1 MPYVDDALLLP
12 LGTSLLLLLWVSFC
26 GAVLVRFC
34 CSIRSWTLLPP
45 LGLAAG
51 CAIFLVCANL
61 LGKVGALPEG
71 AGIAVLVGRVG
82 TVPLAFGTAFLAIS
96 ALGVYASIRL
106 WPRSWQLPSR
116 QTLLAVCGYSLL
128 ALVLTYVCLAIRNQ
142 SYFYDFPTHL
152 AFATTI
158 ARDNLPVRNPYSP
171 VSPSGYHYGA
181 ALLVAAL
188 SRAAGLPAVTG
199 YQLLASLQ
207 GAALLLL
214 VFALGREAGKHF
226 LWGLACLLAALSMG
240 SLVLWWPFAAFPPA
254 LSHLL
259 GGNLSLNALLQ
270 FPSLRNYIELVYPI
284 VSFSSDLRWLLIY
297 PHRLAAFFTVAAL
310 AVLLVGPGRRRWG
323 HTTMALSIAIAAAV
337 ALYDETMLPLA
348 LMALA
353 WPLLLLRR
361 QPRRLAIWS
370 GGIIATIG
378 LFALQGGSV
387 TDALFGA
394 TGSGSLLSLRSV
406 PDAVRSVTLTRMLP
420 EGWLWILPP
429 LPLAASAL
437 IFTWKRWWLGLML
450 CGFGFAGYLGF
461 HIVEYQ
467 GVIGSGQWARVVNLS
482 FLTLALVTPMAVA
495 RLLRDAQ
502 PWRTALVAFLLMPVF
517 LPTLTQPAASII
529 SDLRK
534 EVAFHH
540 PESPG
545 LVYTPQITDPWV
557 TRRLFENRDV
567 YRDIAQVLPDDSV
580 VLTQHPV
587 SFVIATGL
595 PAAYGSIDGITLYAS
610 HIYFPGPAFY
620 DAIWRLDPAA
630 WRALG
635 ATAVLYH
642 QRMYYSLPPSA
653 RELLE
658 TDGWFLRRNY
668 NRQLL
673 LFTPTE
679 EFLQY
684 GPTPANTLSALM
696 TLLPSTDTLYLSTD
710 LPFGMG
716 QALVRQLKDRPTAGL
731 GPENRI
737 HQWITV
743 NRPVSL
749 TEAEATWHVRKDS
762 EVRLSGTLP
771 EAALW
776 HWRAPNESVGV
787 YPNDTIPAFSP
798 RLLAAGR
805 SLRLHASRQD
815 LVLEDGPTVTSP
827 VQFRSLSLVLAGHPG
842 SVIQVCGPAGCV
854 QRDLGGGTWVIGL
867 PLNANLS
874 QFTLS
879 AIQGEAFIA
888 GTLGFSEHLTAVRA
902 PGVVLRSRQ
911 IGNTIEVDA
920 NYFNRQGWTH
930 GDGVAWHLVKVAAGK
945 EQSGLWWPSQLII
958 HGEHGDVR
966 LTLDPSGT
974 FAESNFT
981 NPPSLN
987 QVQALTDAEYQLY
1000 LAFTIDPFG
1009 VVDQVPAARFLV
1021 SEGSIVAFTP
1031 LPQIALLSY
1040 GTEHVEPLVLEN

>member
-1 MPYVDDALLLP
+1 MPYVDSALLLP
-12 LGTSLLLLLWVSFC
+12 LGTSLLLLLWISLC
-26 GAVLVRFC
+26 GAALVRFC

-61 LGKVGALPEG
+61 LGYF
-71 AGIAVLVGRVG
+71 RS
-82 TVPLAFGTAFLAIS
+82 VPFAFGGAFLLLS
-96 ALGVYASIRL
+96 ALGIFASFRL
-106 WPRSWQLPSR
+106 RPRSWQLPSR
-116 QTLLAVCGYSLL
+116 HSLLAVCGYSLL
-128 ALVLTYVCLAIRNQ
+128 ALVLAYVCLAIRNQ

-259 GGNLSLNALLQ
+259 GGNLSLNAFLQ
-270 FPSLRNYIELVYPI
+270 FPSLRKYIELVYPI

-323 HTTMALSIAIAAAV
+323 HTTMALSITIAAAI

-353 WPLLLLRR
+353 WPLLSLRR
-361 QPRRLAIWS
+361 NPHRLAIWS

-378 LFALQGGSV
+378 LIALQGGSV
-387 TDALFGA
+387 TDALFGNA
-394 TGSGSLLSLRSV
+394 GSGSLLSLRSV
-406 PDAVRSVTLTRMLP
+406 PDAARTVTLTRMLP

-461 HIVEYQ
+461 HSVEYQ
-467 GVIGSGQWARVVNLS
+467 GAIGTGQWARVVNLS
-482 FLTLALVTPMAVA
+482 FLTLALVTPLAVA

-502 PWRTALVAFLLMPVF
+502 PWRTALVAFLLMPVA
-517 LPTLTQPAASII
+517 LPTLLQPVASVLSELPREI
-529 SDLRK
+529 SLHDPDL
-534 EVAFHH
+534 
-540 PESPG
+540 PG
-545 LVYTPQITDPWV
+545 LAYTPQITDPYV
-557 TRRLFENRDV
+557 HQELVYFHDV
-567 YRDIAQVLPDDSV
+567 YRDVGQLLPDDSV
-580 VLTQHPV
+580 ILTQHPV

-610 HIYFPGPAFY
+610 HIYFPGPAFH
-620 DAIWRLDPAA
+620 DAFWRLDPAA

-642 QRMYYSLPPSA
+642 QGMYYSLPPSA

-658 TDGWFLRRNY
+658 SDGWFLRRY
-668 NRQLL
+668 DDHEFL

-679 EFLQY
+679 AFLQY
-684 GPTPANTLSALM
+684 GPSPANTLSALM
-696 TLLPSTDTLYLSTD
+696 MLLPSTDTLYLSTD

-716 QALVRQLKDRPTAGL
+716 QALVRQLKDRPTVGL
-731 GPENRI
+731 GPENRV

-749 TEAEATWHVRKDS
+749 TEAEATWHVRSHVDA
-762 EVRLSGTLP
+762 RLAGIFP

-776 HWRAPNESVGV
+776 EWRAPSESAGV
-787 YPNDTIPAFSP
+787 YPNAPIPAFAPLELSAGQS
-798 RLLAAGR
+798 LALQANH
-805 SLRLHASRQD
+805 SS
-815 LVLEDGPTVTSP
+815 LVLDDAPGMATS
-827 VQFRSLSLVLAGHPG
+827 VHFRSLSLVLAGRPG
-842 SVIQVCGPAGCV
+842 SVVQICAPAGCA
-854 QRDLGGGTWVIGL
+854 QRDLDGATWTYRL
-867 PLNANLS
+867 PLTAENT

-879 AIQGEAFIA
+879 VLHGRAFVA
-888 GTLGFSEHLTAVRA
+888 GTLGYADQLTAARTT
-902 PGVVLRSRQ
+902 GVLIQPRQ
-911 IGNTIEVDA
+911 TDNAIEVVVS
-920 NYFNRQGWTH
+920 YFNFQGWTLGH
-930 GDGVAWHLVKVAAGK
+930 GVAWQLVRVVS
-945 EQSGLWWPSQLII
+945 ERERRVLSRPSQLII
-958 HGEHGDVR
+958 FGELGDVVYTLGPDGSHAEHNYTISPVIEQDKALSDGEYR
-966 LTLDPSGT
+966 LFLS
-974 FAESNFT
+974 FF
-981 NPPSLN
+981 
-987 QVQALTDAEYQLY
+987 
-1000 LAFTIDPFG
+1000 IDHFRAA
-1009 VVDQVPAARFLV
+1009 DRIPAAHFRVQEGTIV
-1021 SEGSIVAFTP
+1021 SFTP
-1031 LPQIALLSY
+1031 LPQIARLSFSAEH
-1040 GTEHVEPLVLEN
+1040 TETVVLEE

>member
-1 MPYVDDALLLP
+1 MISIPYVDSTLLLP
-12 LGTSLLLLLWVSFC
+12 LSISLLLLLWVSYC

-45 LGLAAG
+45 LGFAAG

-61 LGKVGALPEG
+61 VGYF
-71 AGIAVLVGRVG
+71 RS
-82 TVPLAFGTAFLAIS
+82 VPFAFGGAFLLLS
-96 ALGVYASIRL
+96 ALGIFASFRL
-106 WPRSWQLPSR
+106 RPHSWQLPSLHS
-116 QTLLAVCGYSLL
+116 LLAVCGYSLL

-394 TGSGSLLSLRSV
+394 TGSRPPFSLYSPAEFSRSLV
-406 PDAVRSVTLTRMLP
+406 FTKVLPD
-420 EGWLWILPP
+420 GWLWILPP

-461 HIVEYQ
+461 HLLHFQ
-467 GVIGSGQWARVVNLS
+467 GVAGTGEFARVVNLS
-482 FLTLALVTPMAVA
+482 FLALALTAPLAVA
-495 RLLRDAQ
+495 RLLREA
-502 PWRTALVAFLLMPVF
+502 PWWRTALVSLLLLPVA
-517 LPTLTQPAASII
+517 LPTLLQPVASVV
-529 SDLRK
+529 SDLRR
-534 EVAFHH
+534 EISLHY
-540 PESPG
+540 PDLPG
-545 LVYTPQITDPWV
+545 LVHTPQITDPYV
-557 TRRLFENRDV
+557 FQELVFFHDA
-567 YRDIAQVLPDDSV
+567 YRDIGPLLPDDSV
-580 VLTQHPV
+580 VLTRYPV
-587 SFVIATGL
+587 SFAIATGL
-595 PAAYGSIDGITLYAS
+595 TTAYAPTSGLTLYPS
-610 HIYFPGPAFY
+610 HRYIPDPAFY
-620 DAIWRLDPAA
+620 DAFWRLDPAA

-635 ATAVLYH
+635 ATAVLYRH
-642 QRMYYSLPPSA
+642 KTYYSLPPAA
-653 RELLE
+653 RRLVEAS
-658 TDGWFLRRNY
+658 GWFITHYDENEF
-668 NRQLL
+668 LL
-673 LFTPTE
+673 LTPSE
-679 EFLQY
+679 AFLRYETAPPNTFASFRAALTPRDTVFLSPNLPY
-684 GPTPANTLSALM
+684 GV
-696 TLLPSTDTLYLSTD
+696 
-710 LPFGMG
+710 G
-716 QALVRQLKDRPTAGL
+716 QALVHLLSDHPVAGL
-731 GPENRI
+731 GPDPSSHDWMELM
-737 HQWITV
+737 
-743 NRPVSL
+743 RPPGLDSASAV
-749 TEAEATWHVRKDS
+749 WHARSHVDM
-762 EVRLSGTLP
+762 RLAGIFP

-776 HWRAPNESVGV
+776 EWRAPIESVGV
-787 YPNDTIPAFSP
+787 YPNAPIPAFAP
-798 RLLAAGR
+798 RELSAGQSLALQANH
-805 SLRLHASRQD
+805 SS
-815 LVLEDGPTVTSP
+815 LVLDDTPGMATS
-827 VQFRSLSLVLAGHPG
+827 VHFSSLSLVLAGRPG
-842 SVIQVCGPAGCV
+842 SVVNICTPAGCA
-854 QRDLGGGTWVIGL
+854 QRDLNGATWTYSL
-867 PLNANLS
+867 PLTAENT

-879 AIQGEAFIA
+879 VLHGRAFVA
-888 GTLGFSEHLTAVRA
+888 GTLGYADQLTAARTT
-902 PGVVLRSRQ
+902 GVVIQPRQ
-911 IGNTIEVDA
+911 TDNAIEVIVS
-920 NYFNRQGWTH
+920 YFNFQGWTH
-930 GDGVAWHLVKVAAGK
+930 GDGVAWQLERVVS
-945 EQSGLWWPSQLII
+945 ERERRVLSRPSQLII
-958 HGEHGDVR
+958 FGELGDVVY
-966 LTLDPSGT
+966 TIGPDGSH
-974 FAESNFT
+974 AEHNFT
-981 NPPSLN
+981 ESPPLYD
-987 QVQALTDAEYQLY
+987 QARALPDGEYRLF
-1000 LAFTIDPFG
+1000 LSFLIDHFRAA
-1009 VVDQVPAARFLV
+1009 DRIPAAHFRVQEGTIV
-1021 SEGSIVAFTP
+1021 SFTP
-1031 LPQIALLSY
+1031 LPQIARLSFSAEH
-1040 GTEHVEPLVLEN
+1040 TETVVLEE

>member
-1 MPYVDDALLLP
+1 MPYVDSALLLP
-12 LGTSLLLLLWVSFC
+12 LGTSLLFLLWISLC
-26 GAVLVRFC
+26 GAALVRFC

-71 AGIAVLVGRVG
+71 SGIAVLVGRVG
-82 TVPLAFGTAFLAIS
+82 TVPLAWRPFLAIS
-96 ALGVYASIRL
+96 ALGVYAFRL
-106 WPRSWQLPSR
+106 RPRSWQLPSR
-116 QTLLAVCGYSLL
+116 HSLLAVCGYSLL
-128 ALVLTYVCLAIRNQ
+128 ALVLAYVCLAIRNQ

-240 SLVLWWPFAAFPPA
+240 SLVLWWPFAALPPA

-270 FPSLRNYIELVYPI
+270 FPSLRKYIELVYPI

-323 HTTMALSIAIAAAV
+323 HTTMALSITIAAAI

-353 WPLLLLRR
+353 WPLLSLRR
-361 QPRRLAIWS
+361 NPHRLAIWS

-378 LFALQGGSV
+378 LIALQGGSI
-387 TDALFGA
+387 TDSLFSS
-394 TGSGSLLSLRSV
+394 TGSRPPLDFQAAADVARSIV
-406 PDAVRSVTLTRMLP
+406 LTKVLP

-437 IFTWKRWWLGLML
+437 IFIWKRWWLGLML
-450 CGFGFAGYLGF
+450 CGFGLAGYIGF
-461 HIVEYQ
+461 HLLHFQ
-467 GVIGSGQWARVVNLS
+467 GVTGTGEFARVVNLS

-495 RLLRDAQ
+495 RLLRDA
-502 PWRTALVAFLLMPVF
+502 PWWRTALVASLLMPVF

-534 EVAFHH
+534 EVTFHH

-642 QRMYYSLPPSA
+642 QRMYYSLPQSA

-658 TDGWFLRRNY
+658 TDGWFLRRNDD
-668 NRQLL
+668 RQLL

-679 EFLQY
+679 AFLQY
-684 GPTPANTLSALM
+684 GPSPANTLSALM
-696 TLLPSTDTLYLSTD
+696 MLLPSTDTLYLSTD

-716 QALVRQLKDRPTAGL
+716 QALVRQLKDRPTVGL
-731 GPENRI
+731 GPENRV

-743 NRPVSL
+743 NRPESL

-798 RLLAAGR
+798 RLLAAGQF
-805 SLRLHASRQD
+805 LRLHASRQD

-842 SVIQVCGPAGCV
+842 SVVQVCSPAGCA
-854 QRDLGGGTWVIGL
+854 QRDLAGGTWAIGL
-867 PLNANLS
+867 ALTSEQA
-874 QFTLS
+874 QFS
-879 AIQGEAFIA
+879 INVVQGEAFIA
-888 GTLGFSEHLTAVRA
+888 GTLGYSEPLTAFRA

-911 IGNTIEVDA
+911 TGNTIEVDA
-920 NYFNRQGWTH
+920 NYFNRQGWTQ
-930 GDGVAWHLVKVAAGK
+930 GDGVAWHLVKVAASKG
-945 EQSGLWWPSQLII
+945 EGGLWWPSQLII
-958 HGEHGDVR
+958 HGERGDVR

-974 FAESNFT
+974 FAEYNFT
-981 NPPSLN
+981 TPPSIN
-987 QVQALTDAEYQLY
+987 QVPALTDGEYQLY

-1009 VVDQVPAARFLV
+1009 VVDRVPAARFLV

-1040 GTEHVEPLVLEN
+1040 GTEHVEPLILE

>member
-1 MPYVDDALLLP
+1 M
-12 LGTSLLLLLWVSFC
+12 
-26 GAVLVRFC
+26 
-34 CSIRSWTLLPP
+34 
-45 LGLAAG
+45 LA
-51 CAIFLVCANL
+51 
-61 LGKVGALPEG
+61 
-71 AGIAVLVGRVG
+71 
-82 TVPLAFGTAFLAIS
+82 
-96 ALGVYASIRL
+96 
-106 WPRSWQLPSR
+106 
-116 QTLLAVCGYSLL
+116 
-128 ALVLTYVCLAIRNQ
+128 YVCLAIRNQ

-152 AFATTI
+152 AIATTI

-199 YQLLASLQ
+199 YQLLAALQ

-387 TDALFGA
+387 TDALFGNA
-394 TGSGSLLSLRSV
+394 GSGSLLSLRSV
-406 PDAVRSVTLTRMLP
+406 PDVARSVTLTRMLP

-437 IFTWKRWWLGLML
+437 IFIWKRWWLGLML

-482 FLTLALVTPMAVA
+482 FLTLALVTPLAVA

-502 PWRTALVAFLLMPVF
+502 PWRTALVASLLMPVF

-534 EVAFHH
+534 EVTFHH

-557 TRRLFENRDV
+557 TRRLIENRDV

-620 DAIWRLDPAA
+620 DAFWRLDPAA

-658 TDGWFLRRNY
+658 TDGWFLRRNDD
-668 NRQLL
+668 RQLL

-679 EFLQY
+679 AFIQY

-696 TLLPSTDTLYLSTD
+696 MLLPSTDTLYLSTD

-716 QALVRQLKDRPTAGL
+716 QALVRQLKDRPTVGL
-731 GPENRI
+731 GPENRV

-743 NRPVSL
+743 NRPGSL

-798 RLLAAGR
+798 RLLAAGQ

-815 LVLEDGPTVTSP
+815 LVMEDGPAVTSP

-842 SVIQVCGPAGCV
+842 SVVQVCSPAGCA

-867 PLNANLS
+867 PLNADLS

-879 AIQGEAFIA
+879 AVQGEAFIA

-920 NYFNRQGWTH
+920 NYFNRQGWTQ
-930 GDGVAWHLVKVAAGK
+930 GDGVAWHLVKVAASKG
-945 EQSGLWWPSQLII
+945 EGGLWWPSQLII

-974 FAESNFT
+974 FAEYNFT
-981 NPPSLN
+981 TPPSLN
-987 QVQALTDAEYQLY
+987 QVPALTDGEYQLY
-1000 LAFTIDPFG
+1000 LTFTIDPFG
-1009 VVDQVPAARFLV
+1009 VVDRVPAAGFSV
-1021 SEGSIVAFTP
+1021 QEGSIVAFTP
-1031 LPQIALLSY
+1031 LPQIARLSY
-1040 GTEHVEPLVLEN
+1040 GTEYVEPLVLEK

>member
-1 MPYVDDALLLP
+1 MPYVDSALLLP

-26 GAVLVRFC
+26 GAALVRFC

-61 LGKVGALPEG
+61 LGYF
-71 AGIAVLVGRVG
+71 RS
-82 TVPLAFGTAFLAIS
+82 VPFAFGGAFLLLS
-96 ALGVYASIRL
+96 ALGIFASFRL
-106 WPRSWQLPSR
+106 RPRSWQLPSR
-116 QTLLAVCGYSLL
+116 HSLLAVCGYSLL
-128 ALVLTYVCLAIRNQ
+128 ALVLAYVCLAIRNQ

-259 GGNLSLNALLQ
+259 GGNLSLNAFLQ
-270 FPSLRNYIELVYPI
+270 FPSLRKYIELVYPI

-323 HTTMALSIAIAAAV
+323 HTTMALSITIAAAI

-353 WPLLLLRR
+353 WPLLSLRR
-361 QPRRLAIWS
+361 NPHRLAIWS

-378 LFALQGGSV
+378 LIALQGGSV
-387 TDALFGA
+387 TDALFGNA
-394 TGSGSLLSLRSV
+394 GSGSLLSLRSV
-406 PDAVRSVTLTRMLP
+406 PDAARTVTLTRMLP

-461 HIVEYQ
+461 HSVEYQ
-467 GVIGSGQWARVVNLS
+467 GAIGTGQWARVVNLS
-482 FLTLALVTPMAVA
+482 FLTLALVTPLAVA

-502 PWRTALVAFLLMPVF
+502 PWRTALVAFLLMPVA
-517 LPTLTQPAASII
+517 LPTLLQPVASVLSELPREI
-529 SDLRK
+529 SLHDPDL
-534 EVAFHH
+534 
-540 PESPG
+540 PG
-545 LVYTPQITDPWV
+545 LAYTPQITDPYV
-557 TRRLFENRDV
+557 HQELVYFHDV
-567 YRDIAQVLPDDSV
+567 YRDVGQLLPDDSV
-580 VLTQHPV
+580 ILTQHPV

-610 HIYFPGPAFY
+610 HIYFPGPAFH
-620 DAIWRLDPAA
+620 DAFWRLDPAA

-642 QRMYYSLPPSA
+642 QGMYYSLPPSA

-658 TDGWFLRRNY
+658 SDGWFLRRY
-668 NRQLL
+668 DDHEFL

-679 EFLQY
+679 AFLQY
-684 GPTPANTLSALM
+684 GPSPANTLSALM
-696 TLLPSTDTLYLSTD
+696 MLLPSTDTLYLSTD

-716 QALVRQLKDRPTAGL
+716 QALVRQLKDRPTVGL
-731 GPENRI
+731 GPENRV

-749 TEAEATWHVRKDS
+749 TEAEATWHVRSHVDA
-762 EVRLSGTLP
+762 RLAGIFP

-776 HWRAPNESVGV
+776 EWRAPSESAGV
-787 YPNDTIPAFSP
+787 YPNAPIPAFAPLELSAGQS
-798 RLLAAGR
+798 LALQANH
-805 SLRLHASRQD
+805 SS
-815 LVLEDGPTVTSP
+815 LVLDDAPGMATS
-827 VQFRSLSLVLAGHPG
+827 VHFRSLSLVLAGRPG
-842 SVIQVCGPAGCV
+842 SVVQICAPAGCA
-854 QRDLGGGTWVIGL
+854 QRDLDGATWTYRL
-867 PLNANLS
+867 PLTAENT

-879 AIQGEAFIA
+879 VLHGRAFVA
-888 GTLGFSEHLTAVRA
+888 GTLGYADQLTAARTT
-902 PGVVLRSRQ
+902 GVLIQPRQ
-911 IGNTIEVDA
+911 TDNAIEVVVS
-920 NYFNRQGWTH
+920 YFNFQGWTLGH
-930 GDGVAWHLVKVAAGK
+930 GVAWQLVRVVS
-945 EQSGLWWPSQLII
+945 ERERRVLSRPSQLII
-958 HGEHGDVR
+958 FGELGDVVYTLGPDGSHAEHNYTISPVIEQDKALSDGEYR
-966 LTLDPSGT
+966 LFLS
-974 FAESNFT
+974 FF
-981 NPPSLN
+981 
-987 QVQALTDAEYQLY
+987 
-1000 LAFTIDPFG
+1000 IDHFRAA
-1009 VVDQVPAARFLV
+1009 DRIPAAHFRVQEGTIV
-1021 SEGSIVAFTP
+1021 SFTP
-1031 LPQIALLSY
+1031 LPQIARLSFSAEH
-1040 GTEHVEPLVLEN
+1040 TETVVLEE